1 MVLHGILGYPGSVTI
16 ARQAR
21 EIVSI
26 CFDWLH
32 SNHVQAEQDLISQRI
47 PTPTPGPPTGFGPNN
62 PPWGTLAGFG
72 VWICSIL
79 CILFVPAIF
88 VLPYLA
94 LHRPRIL
101 GDALVEFAKTDP
113 TAVILQIVAVLPAHL
128 LTVLIAWF
136 VVTKVRKYDFREM
149 LGWRSGG
156 FRWWHYLGIL
166 IGFGLVS
173 VGVSELSPEQDNDLL
188 KILRSSREAVY
199 IIAFIATFTAPFVE
213 EVVYRGVLYSAFQ
226 RSIGVPGAFLLTT
239 FLFTLVHV
247 PQYWPSYSTIF
258 LLTLLSL
265 ILTTIRVRTNNLL
278 PCIIFHT
285 IFNGLQ
291 SISLIA
297 EPLSTKTG
305 VPNPTGLIVHLF

>member
-1 MVLHGILGYPGSVTI
+1 M
-16 ARQAR
+16 
-21 EIVSI
+21 
-26 CFDWLH
+26 
-32 SNHVQAEQDLISQRI
+32 
-47 PTPTPGPPTGFGPNN
+47 PTGVGPNN
-62 PPWGTLAGFG
+62 PPWGALEGVG
-72 VWICSIL
+72 VWIASVL
-79 CILFVPAIF
+79 CILIIPAVF
-88 VLPYLA
+88 LLPYLA
-94 LHRPRIL
+94 LHKPRIL
-101 GDALVEFAKTDP
+101 DNEQLVEFAKTDP

-128 LTVLIAWF
+128 LTVLIAWL
-136 VVTKVRKYDFREM
+136 VVTRVRKYNFREM
-149 LGWRSGG
+149 VGWSSGG
-156 FRWWHYLGIL
+156 FRWWHYIVIL
-166 IGFGLVS
+166 IGFGAIAAAASS
-173 VGVSELSPEQDNDLL
+173 VYPEQDNDLL

-226 RSIGVPGAFLLTT
+226 RAIGVPGAFLLTT
-239 FLFTLVHV
+239 FLFAVVHV

-297 EPLSTKTG
+297 EPLTNKTA
-305 VPNPTGLIVHLF
+305 VPDPTGLIFHIFK